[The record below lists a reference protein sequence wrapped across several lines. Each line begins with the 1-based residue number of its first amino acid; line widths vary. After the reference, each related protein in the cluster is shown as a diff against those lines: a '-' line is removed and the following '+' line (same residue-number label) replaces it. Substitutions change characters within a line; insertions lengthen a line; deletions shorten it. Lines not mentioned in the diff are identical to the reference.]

1 MVRLKLV
8 LLVTLTTLLIG
19 CVLPITVVGP
29 VGARIDSSEV
39 VIYYP
44 QRPDCNFETVGYI
57 LIEGGYYS
65 LKSLFGEMRLQAAS
79 VGADAVYVLHTLRL
93 DIKEYVGSAKAIRC
107 DPV

>member
-44 QRPDCNFETVGYI
+44 
-57 LIEGGYYS
+57 
-65 LKSLFGEMRLQAAS
+65 
-79 VGADAVYVLHTLRL
+79 
-93 DIKEYVGSAKAIRC
+93 
-107 DPV
+107 